1 MRHMHFP
8 SVIIIGSGFGGIG
21 AAILFKQQGVS
32 SLTIFEKAGDIGG
45 VWRDNVY
52 PGAACDVPSHLYSYS
67 FEPNPQWSRRYA
79 EQAEIHAY
87 MKHCASNYGLAP
99 HLRLN
104 AEVTHATFDEAR
116 SLWQVTLANGEMH
129 EAQVLVTA
137 TGQLNRPLMP
147 KVKGLDTFAGQQFHS
162 ARWDHSVVLQGKRIA
177 VIGTG
182 ASAIQFVPRI
192 APEAQA
198 VTLFQRSAP
207 YVIPKGDRSYSPRA
221 QQLFAKLPLLQR
233 LSRAWEYSLHELRAI
248 GVVSLPKLSAV
259 MKPGFRRNLE
269 SAVQDKALRAQ
280 LTPDYPVGCKRIM
293 ISNDYYTALA
303 RPNVSVVSEGIREIT
318 AQGVVTADG
327 QLHPADVLIHGTG
340 FAALDFLA
348 PIKITGVQGRDLN
361 TSWRAGAEAYLGIT
375 VSGFPNLFM
384 LYGPNTNL
392 GHSSIVY
399 MLESQIAYVQD
410 AIRHLAQGSRPLDV
424 KPEVQG
430 AFNARIQQRSK
441 STVWDAGCTSWYK
454 TAEGKNT
461 NNWPGYTF
469 EYRRATRR
477 VRLSDYQSA

>member
-1 MRHMHFP
+1 MQQP
-8 SVIIIGSGFGGIG
+8 SVIIIGTGFGGIG
-21 AAILFKQQGVS
+21 AAVRLKQQGVTA
-32 SLTIFEKAGDIGG
+32 LTIFEKAADVGG

-52 PGAACDVPSHLYSYS
+52 PGAACDVPSHLYSFS
-67 FEPNPQWSRRYA
+67 FEPKPDWSRRYA
-79 EQAEIHAY
+79 EQPEIHAY
-87 MKHCASNYGLAP
+87 LKHCVSKYGLTP

-104 AEVTHATFDEAR
+104 TEVASARFDEAR
-116 SLWQVTLANGEMH
+116 ALWCVTLFNGETH

-147 KVKGLDTFAGQQFHS
+147 RVKGLEQFKGAQFHS
-162 ARWDHSVVLQGKRIA
+162 AQWDHSVSLAGKKVA

-192 APEAQA
+192 APEAAA
-198 VTLFQRSAP
+198 VALFQRSPP
-207 YVIPKGDRSYSPRA
+207 YVIPKGDHTFSHFAKR
-221 QQLFAKLPLLQR
+221 LFAALPWLQKLN
-233 LSRAWEYSLHELRAI
+233 RAREYLVHEIRAI
-248 GVVSLPKLSAV
+248 GVVSYPSLTAV
-259 MKPGFRRNLE
+259 MKPGFRRNL
-269 SAVQDKALRAQ
+269 STAIQDKTLQAQ

-303 RPNVSVVSEGIREIT
+303 RPNVSLVTDAIQEVTAEGI
-318 AQGVVTADG
+318 VTADG
-327 QLHPADVLIHGTG
+327 KQHAADVLIHGTG

-348 PIKITGVQGRDLN
+348 PMQITGLAGKDLN
-361 TSWRAGAEAYLGIT
+361 NCWREGAEAYLGIT

-399 MLESQIAYVQD
+399 MLESQIAYLLD
-410 AIRHLAQGSRPLDV
+410 AVRHLASGRKWLDV

-430 AFNARIQQRSK
+430 AFNVRIQQRSK
-441 STVWDAGCTSWYK
+441 QTVWDSGCTSWYK

-477 VRLSDYQSA
+477 LRPADYQMA

>member
-1 MRHMHFP
+1 MKNP
-8 SVIIIGSGFGGIG
+8 SVIIIGSGFGGTG
-21 AAILFKQQGVS
+21 AAIRLKQQGVTQ
-32 SLTIFEKAGDIGG
+32 LTLFEKADDIGG

-67 FEPNPQWSRRYA
+67 FEPKPDWSRRYA

-87 MKHCASNYGLAP
+87 IKHCAKKYGVTA

-104 AEVTHATFDEAR
+104 AEVRSARFDEAR
-116 SLWQVTLANGEMH
+116 ALWCVTLANGETH

-137 TGQLNRPLMP
+137 TGQLNRPLMAKLP
-147 KVKGLDTFAGQQFHS
+147 GLANFKGAQFHS
-162 ARWDHSVVLQGKRIA
+162 ALWDHKVPLAGQRIA

-182 ASAIQFVPRI
+182 ASAVQFVPRI
-192 APEAQA
+192 TPSAAK
-198 VTLFQRSAP
+198 VTLFQRSPP
-207 YVIPKGDRSYSPRA
+207 YVIPKGDRSYSGTAKRV
-221 QQLFAKLPLLQR
+221 FARLPFLQS
-233 LSRAWEYSLHELRAI
+233 LSRAWEYSSHESRAL
-248 GVVSLPKLSAV
+248 GVVSFPVLTSA
-259 MKPGFRRNLE
+259 MKPGFRRNLK
-269 SAVQDKALRAQ
+269 VIQDPALRAK

-293 ISNDYYTALA
+293 ISNDYYAALA
-303 RPNVSVVSEGIREIT
+303 RPNVEVVTEGIREVQ
-318 AQGVVTADG
+318 ANAVVTHDG
-327 QLHPADVLIHGTG
+327 VLHAADVLIHGTG

-348 PIKITGVQGRDLN
+348 PMQITGLKGRELN
-361 TSWRAGAEAYLGIT
+361 ADWRDGAEAYLGIS

-399 MLESQIAYVQD
+399 MLESQIAYLLD
-410 AIRHLAQGSRPLDV
+410 GIKHLSQGRKWLDV
-424 KPEVQG
+424 KAEVQSQ
-430 AFNARIQQRSK
+430 FNTQIQQRSK

-454 TAEGKNT
+454 TADGKNT

-477 VRLSDYQSA
+477 LQLENYHSA

>member
-1 MRHMHFP
+1 MPFP

-21 AAILFKQQGVS
+21 AAIRLRQQGVS
-32 SLTIFEKAGDIGG
+32 ELTIFEKAGDVGG

-67 FEPNPQWSRRYA
+67 FEPKPDWSRRYA
-79 EQAEIHAY
+79 EQPEIHAY
-87 MKHCASNYGLAP
+87 LRHCVSKYGLLP
-99 HLRLN
+99 HLQLN
-104 AEVTHATFDEAR
+104 AEVVAAAFDDTK
-116 SLWQVTLANGEMH
+116 SLWRVTLASGQVH

-147 KVKGLDTFAGQQFHS
+147 QLPGLASFKGPQFHS
-162 ARWDHSVVLQGKRIA
+162 ARWDHSVPLAGQRVA

-182 ASAIQFVPRI
+182 ASAIQFVPRV
-192 APEAQA
+192 APEAAA
-198 VTLFQRSAP
+198 VTLFQRSPP
-207 YVIPKGDRSYSPRA
+207 YVIPKGDRFYSDTARR
-221 QQLFAKLPLLQR
+221 LFAKLPFVQS
-233 LSRAWEYSLHELRAI
+233 LSRAREYLVHESRAL
-248 GVVSLPKLSAV
+248 GVVSYPALTAL
-259 MKPGFRRNLE
+259 MKPGFRRML
-269 SAVQDKALRAQ
+269 SASVQDKALQAK

-293 ISNDYYTALA
+293 ISNDYYAALA
-303 RPNVSVVSEGIREIT
+303 RPNVAVVTEAIRE
-318 AQGVVTADG
+318 VTADG
-327 QLHPADVLIHGTG
+327 VVTTDGTLHAADVLIYGTG

-348 PIKITGVQGRDLN
+348 PMHITGLQGRELN
-361 TSWRAGAEAYLGIT
+361 ASWRDGAEAYLGIS

-399 MLESQIAYVQD
+399 MLESQIAYLGD
-410 AIRHLAQGSRPLDV
+410 AIRHLVAGKKWLDV
-424 KPEVQG
+424 KAEVQG

-441 STVWDAGCTSWYK
+441 QTVWDAGCTSWYK
-454 TAEGKNT
+454 TAAGKNT

-477 VRLSDYQSA
+477 LRLADYQTA

>member
-1 MRHMHFP
+1 MALP

-21 AAILFKQQGVS
+21 AAIRLKQQGVS
-32 SLTIFEKAGDIGG
+32 ALTIFEKASDIGG

-52 PGAACDVPSHLYSYS
+52 PGAACDVPSHLYSFS
-67 FEPNPQWSRRYA
+67 FEPKPDWSRRYA
-79 EQAEIHAY
+79 EQPEIHAY
-87 MKHCASNYGLAP
+87 LKHCANKYGLAP
-99 HLRLN
+99 HLKLN
-104 AEVTHATFDEAR
+104 TEVTAAAFDEAR
-116 SLWQVTLANGEMH
+116 ALWCVTLATGEVH
-129 EAQVLVTA
+129 EAQMLVTA

-147 KVKGLDTFAGQQFHS
+147 QVKGLSSFKGPQFHS
-162 ARWDHSVVLQGKRIA
+162 ARWDHSISLAGQRVA

-192 APEAQA
+192 APKAGA

-207 YVIPKGDRSYSPRA
+207 YVIPKGDHLYGETARR
-221 QQLFAKLPLLQR
+221 LFAKLPLVQA
-233 LSRAWEYSLHELRAI
+233 LSRAKEYVVHETRAL
-248 GVVSLPKLSAV
+248 GVVSYPVLTGL
-259 MKPGFRRNLE
+259 MKPGFRRLLTE
-269 SAVQDKALRAQ
+269 SVKDETLLAK

-293 ISNDYYTALA
+293 ISNDYYAALA
-303 RPNVSVVSEGIREIT
+303 RPNVSVVTDAIREVT
-318 AQGVVTADG
+318 EQGLVTADG
-327 QLHPADVLIHGTG
+327 ELHEADVLIYGTG

-348 PIKITGVQGRDLN
+348 PMHITGLQGRELN
-361 TSWRAGAEAYLGIT
+361 ASWRDGAEAYLGVS

-399 MLESQIAYVQD
+399 MLESQITYLCD
-410 AIRHLAQGSRPLDV
+410 AIRHLAQGKKWLDV

-441 STVWDAGCTSWYK
+441 KTVWDSGCTSWYK
-454 TAEGKNT
+454 TASGKNT

-477 VRLSDYQSA
+477 LRPEDYQIA

>member
-1 MRHMHFP
+1 MKTP

-21 AAILFKQQGVS
+21 AAIRLKQQGVS
-32 SLTIFEKAGDIGG
+32 QLSIFEKAGDIGG

-52 PGAACDVPSHLYSYS
+52 PGAACDVPSHLYSFS
-67 FEPNPQWSRRYA
+67 FEPKPDWSRRYA

-87 MKHCASNYGLAP
+87 IKHCAAKYGLAP

-104 AEVTHATFDEAR
+104 TEVTAARFDETRA
-116 SLWQVTLANGEMH
+116 LWCVTLANGETH

-137 TGQLNRPLMP
+137 TGQLNRPLMAKLP
-147 KVKGLDTFAGQQFHS
+147 GLASFQGAQFHS
-162 ARWDHSVVLQGKRIA
+162 AQWDHSVPLVGKRIA

-192 APEAQA
+192 APEAAA
-198 VTLFQRSAP
+198 VSLFQRSAP
-207 YVIPKGDRSYSPRA
+207 YVIPKGDRSYGAAAKR
-221 QQLFAKLPLLQR
+221 LFTRLPLLQR
-233 LSRAWEYSLHELRAI
+233 LSRAWEYLFHESRAL
-248 GVVSLPKLSAV
+248 GVVSFPVLTNA

-269 SAVQDKALRAQ
+269 VIKDPALRAQ

-303 RPNVSVVSEGIREIT
+303 RTNVAVVSEAIREVR
-318 AQGVVTADG
+318 AEGVVTADG
-327 QLHPADVLIHGTG
+327 KLHAADVLIHGTG

-348 PIKITGVQGRDLN
+348 PMHITGLGGRELN
-361 TSWRAGAEAYLGIT
+361 AAWREGAEAYLGIS

-399 MLESQIAYVQD
+399 MLESQIAYLLD
-410 AIRHLAQGSRPLDV
+410 ALRHLGRGSKWLDV
-424 KPEVQG
+424 KAEVQSR
-430 AFNARIQQRSK
+430 FNASIQQRSK
-441 STVWDAGCTSWYK
+441 RTVWDSGCTSWYK
-454 TAEGKNT
+454 TAAGKNT

-477 VRLSDYQSA
+477 LRPSDYHMA

>member
-1 MRHMHFP
+1 MQQP
-8 SVIIIGSGFGGIG
+8 SVIIIGTGFGGIG
-21 AAILFKQQGVS
+21 AAVRLKQQGVTA
-32 SLTIFEKAGDIGG
+32 LTIFEKAADIGG

-52 PGAACDVPSHLYSYS
+52 PGAACDVPSHLYSFS
-67 FEPNPQWSRRYA
+67 FEPKPDWSRRYA
-79 EQAEIHAY
+79 EQPEIHAY
-87 MKHCASNYGLAP
+87 LKHCVSKYRLTP

-104 AEVTHATFDEAR
+104 AEVASACFDEVRA
-116 SLWQVTLANGEMH
+116 LWCVTLSNGETH

-147 KVKGLDTFAGQQFHS
+147 NLKGLEQFKGAQFHS
-162 ARWDHSVVLQGKRIA
+162 ARWDHSVSLAGKKVA

-192 APEAQA
+192 AAA
-198 VTLFQRSAP
+198 AAGVSLFQRTPP
-207 YVIPKGDRSYSPRA
+207 YVIPKGDHAFSRFA
-221 QQLFAKLPLLQR
+221 QSLFAWLPFLQR
-233 LSRAWEYSLHELRAI
+233 LNRAREYLMHEIRAI
-248 GVVSLPKLSAV
+248 GVVSYPALTAL
-259 MKPGFRRNLE
+259 MKPGFRRILKKAIKDE
-269 SAVQDKALRAQ
+269 ALRVQ

-303 RPNVSVVSEGIREIT
+303 RPNVSVVTDAIQHVSAEGI
-318 AQGVVTADG
+318 VTADG
-327 QLHPADVLIHGTG
+327 QLHAADVLIHGTG

-348 PIKITGVQGRDLN
+348 PMQITGIGGRDLN
-361 TSWRAGAEAYLGIT
+361 SCWSKGAEAYLGMTI
-375 VSGFPNLFM
+375 SGFPNLFM

-399 MLESQIAYVQD
+399 MLESQITYLRD
-410 AIRHLAQGSRPLDV
+410 AVRHLARGRKWLDV
-424 KPEVQG
+424 KPTVQG

-441 STVWDAGCTSWYK
+441 QTVWDAGCTSWYK

-477 VRLSDYQSA
+477 LRTADYQSA